1 MSRVAQYIEGD
12 RVKFSVAQYIA
23 SNVMYASVY
32 PIKRL
37 ELDKLYVNI
46 SITQFSLKAP
56 NDQDL
61 ESTKSKQRRR
71 EMQEIS

>member
-1 MSRVAQYIEGD
+1 MIKNLLYKHLKI
-12 RVKFSVAQYIA
+12 KI
-23 SNVMYASVY
+23 Y
-32 PIKRL
+32 PVL

-46 SITQFSLKAP
+46 SITQYSPRAQ
-56 NDQDL
+56 NHQNL